1 MIFTL
6 RASIKIQFILFGV
19 LVVRAGVVVIT
30 LIATSALENAQKDTP
45 NLDMDFKAN
54 TYVRL
59 VWKRT
64 QVRHSGTAD
73 NVKPVQT
80 ASTSR
85 IQRAQQTVPKGF

>member
-6 RASIKIQFILFGV
+6 RASIKIQFIHFGTVFGV

-64 QVRHSGTAD
+64 QVSHSGTAY

-80 ASTSR
+80 TSTS
-85 IQRAQQTVPKGF
+85 